1 MLKKGKDFLMKSYLR
16 AKNSINETNFLTVS
30 GVSVIIKDPIDFE
43 MHLEDLKNTI
53 ETLPK
58 HFLTNVDYVI
68 FGNFDFLRKNNYN
81 AAYNDGAI
89 YALNT
94 QENNRDVLDDIVHEV
109 GHAVE
114 DQFRSFIYSDMQL
127 EKEFLLKR
135 RILKTEMKKNGI
147 DVPYDMHNPEYDEKL
162 DRYFSDVIGYP
173 VMTSIVQGIYYSPY
187 GATSLNE
194 YFANGFEAYFY
205 HKDLYLK
212 KVSPVLFDKLEK
224 LEIGG

>member
-1 MLKKGKDFLMKSYLR
+1 MKSYLR
-16 AKNSINETNFLTVS
+16 AKSSISETNFLTVS

-43 MHLEDLKNTI
+43 MSSKGLKNTI

-58 HFLTNVDYVI
+58 HFLTNVDYII

-94 QENNRDVLDDIVHEV
+94 QENNRDVLDDIVHEI

-114 DQFRSFIYSDMQL
+114 DQFQSFIYSDMQL

-135 RILKTEMKKNGI
+135 RILKTEMKKRGI
-147 DVPYDMHNPEYDEKL
+147 DVPYDMHNPEYNEKL